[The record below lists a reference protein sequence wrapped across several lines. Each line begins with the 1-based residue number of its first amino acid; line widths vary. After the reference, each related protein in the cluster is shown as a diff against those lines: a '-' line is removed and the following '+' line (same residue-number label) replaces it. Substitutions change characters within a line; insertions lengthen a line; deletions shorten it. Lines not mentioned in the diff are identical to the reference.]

1 MDRLGTA
8 KKVLEHLGLKWT
20 QLPDYLMDDK
30 NKRTQLVEEDTRIL
44 AHFEEDT
51 LWTLKTVRFL
61 KDFQRYGA
69 GIHFNTSNKSFKRTA
84 ELFRGMGIKN
94 YYFML
99 QLNNP
104 MLQDVDPWDP
114 NLDDVT
120 RAMIL
125 AECNENIWYIIR
137 EVVMIGGRRFRGN
150 RAVLSF
156 MWACL
161 CHIPTTILMPRQ
173 SGKQVINSGK
183 IKLSGSTGE
192 AWTTHGTVKVGD
204 KVLAWDGTE
213 TSVIGVYPQGTR
225 DVYKCIFVDD
235 RSVVVGGEHLWTV
248 WDPGKGRRGKW
259 RTLTTLEVME
269 RQAELAPKGHN
280 NLSVPLPKPDQTT
293 PDKDLPV
300 NPYLVGVLIGDGCLS
315 TGSVVYCKPDDELF
329 KRIAGALP
337 PGHVVV
343 HRPDG
348 KNKVIIKGP
357 HFDKTKH
364 VYIKHSLDEIGLM
377 GKRWDTKR
385 IPEQYLNASHNQ
397 RRALLQGLM
406 DTDGTAE
413 QKGNTYYCTSNKELA
428 EDVLYLARSL
438 GHIAHITDR
447 EFPKYK
453 YKGETLIG
461 AHAYRVNIR
470 ACEPWDLFRDP
481 KRSARV
487 ENCKRGLKFNSRL
500 AFKSIE
506 KLPEQEECTCIE
518 VDHPDHLYITDDFI
532 VTHNTVGMQ
541 VLAFIMQYFVGRGY
555 RTGLITLAASNR
567 MQFVEAIK
575 KIRAGLPE
583 YLINVTYKDKDA
595 GNMLSYEAFG
605 VEFKNTFE
613 VRVPSG
619 GADGAENVSRGS
631 TFESLLY
638 DEPAWTKYIENI
650 INGSG
655 PATLTAQKEA
665 REKGIPYFT
674 AKATTPNSVL
684 KEEGRFM
691 HQDFMDS
698 TEWREAFFDSF
709 SETHLVKRLIKA
721 SPVSNVTFPKLG
733 MMFTHL
739 QLGLGHAWV
748 KETMDKLGLSWS
760 KAKIDLLMMWTEE
773 GESKLFD
780 DFTREKLNESKED
793 PVWNEEVN
801 ETGLFIDWFVTKDEL
816 DTLINDP
823 DEYFFMGMDTSDA
836 NNRDAM
842 TLVMRRAK
850 TGENI
855 GTGRY
860 PLAFAD
866 DVTEVLK
873 ELLIRIPN
881 SLLLIERN
889 RAAHMIER
897 LLLTLPAYG
906 IDPFRR
912 IFNDII
918 QDPIKYKNEYKDVN
932 EIHFKHRSKEFY
944 LRFKRFFGFYT
955 GPQTRREMYG
965 FIHEAVSLT
974 GAGIRFKLLVDEL
987 IGLEINKEGRIDH
1000 GNKTHDDLVVAWL
1013 LSYWFIKLGYNK
1025 QYYGIP
1031 QGMIMTQIVTLK
1043 NNGDAPQYTKN
1054 QLEMF
1059 IKIKSRINDLTKEL
1073 MQTTN
1078 NMIAERIEMEVR
1090 KLSDFIP
1097 KEMKKTITI
1106 DNILEEA
1113 KAERTKRAVAKRTRF
1128 SGSVRYR

>member
-1 MDRLGTA
+1 MSQLETA
-8 KKVLEHLGLKWT
+8 KEVLEHLGLKWS

-30 NKRTQLVEEDTRIL
+30 NKRTPLAEEDTRIL
-44 AHFEEDT
+44 AHFQEDT

-61 KDFQRYGA
+61 KDFRRYNA
-69 GIHFNTSNKSFKRTA
+69 GVHLNTSNKSFKRTA
-84 ELFRGMGIKN
+84 ELFKSMGIKN

-104 MLQDVDPWDP
+104 MLQDVDPWNPD
-114 NLDDVT
+114 LDDVT
-120 RAMIL
+120 KAMIH

-156 MWACL
+156 IWACL

-173 SGKQVINSGK
+173 SGK
-183 IKLSGSTGE
+183 
-192 AWTTHGTVKVGD
+192 
-204 KVLAWDGTE
+204 
-213 TSVIGVYPQGTR
+213 
-225 DVYKCIFVDD
+225 
-235 RSVVVGGEHLWTV
+235 
-248 WDPGKGRRGKW
+248 
-259 RTLTTLEVME
+259 
-269 RQAELAPKGHN
+269 
-280 NLSVPLPKPDQTT
+280 
-293 PDKDLPV
+293 
-300 NPYLVGVLIGDGCLS
+300 
-315 TGSVVYCKPDDELF
+315 
-329 KRIAGALP
+329 
-337 PGHVVV
+337 
-343 HRPDG
+343 
-348 KNKVIIKGP
+348 
-357 HFDKTKH
+357 
-364 VYIKHSLDEIGLM
+364 
-377 GKRWDTKR
+377 
-385 IPEQYLNASHNQ
+385 
-397 RRALLQGLM
+397 
-406 DTDGTAE
+406 
-413 QKGNTYYCTSNKELA
+413 
-428 EDVLYLARSL
+428 
-438 GHIAHITDR
+438 
-447 EFPKYK
+447 
-453 YKGETLIG
+453 
-461 AHAYRVNIR
+461 
-470 ACEPWDLFRDP
+470 
-481 KRSARV
+481 
-487 ENCKRGLKFNSRL
+487 
-500 AFKSIE
+500 
-506 KLPEQEECTCIE
+506 
-518 VDHPDHLYITDDFI
+518 
-532 VTHNTVGMQ
+532 TVGMQ

-605 VEFKNTFE
+605 VEYKNTFE

-698 TEWREAFFDSF
+698 TEWRETFFDSF
-709 SETHLVKRLIKA
+709 SESHLVKRLIKA
-721 SPVSNVTFPKLG
+721 SPVSNVTFPKVG

-780 DFTREKLNESKED
+780 DFTREKLNESKTD

-801 ETGLFIDWFVTKDEL
+801 ETGLFIDWFISRDEM
-816 DTLINDP
+816 DSYIDNP

-842 TLVMRRAK
+842 TLVIRRAK
-850 TGENI
+850 TGENV

-906 IDPFRR
+906 IDPFKRM
-912 IFNDII
+912 FNDIV
-918 QDPIKYKNEYKDVN
+918 QDPIKHKNEFKDLS

-944 LRFKRFFGFYT
+944 LRYKRYFGFYT

-1013 LSYWFIKLGYNK
+1013 LSYWFIKVGYNK
-1025 QYYGIP
+1025 TYYGIP
-1031 QGMIMTQIVTLK
+1031 QGMIMTQVITLK

-1078 NMIAERIEMEVR
+1078 NLIAERIEMEVR
-1090 KLSDFIP
+1090 KLSEFIP

-1113 KAERTKRAVAKRTRF
+1113 KAERSKRAVAKRTRF
-1128 SGSVRYR
+1128 GGTVRYR